1 MNIFKKLFGSQTTS
15 KETKQEENKNFDVLK
30 YDGVRAL
37 RMQQFDYAA
46 KCFVLALEL
55 NADDLE
61 CRDYLSQA
69 YISLGDLEPAY
80 EQLQKISEKQSD
92 NIAVLLR
99 MAEVAYMMENYS
111 TMADVCEKALLL
123 DDKNVMAYYLY
134 AKAYHGQGDLN
145 NATSM
150 LTKAIEL
157 RADFDVARLLRG
169 NVLLENKAIEE
180 AALDANYLYERIESN
195 EDVLLL
201 KARVE
206 KAKANLNEAEKI
218 YSEVIDFDPFS
229 IEAYKNAARYV
240 KASVISL
247 GRLRMRRELTKWRQ
261 RHPNPQK
268 ELSRISK
275 RKCNKWILT
284 RFFIIATPSNHP
296 IILLLN
302 SSSFY
307 SYPHH

>member
-1 MNIFKKLFGSQTTS
+1 
-15 KETKQEENKNFDVLK
+15 
-30 YDGVRAL
+30 
-37 RMQQFDYAA
+37 
-46 KCFVLALEL
+46 
-55 NADDLE
+55 
-61 CRDYLSQA
+61 
-69 YISLGDLEPAY
+69 
-80 EQLQKISEKQSD
+80 
-92 NIAVLLR
+92 
-99 MAEVAYMMENYS
+99 MMENYS
-111 TMADVCEKALLL
+111 KMAEVCEKALLL

-229 IEAYKNAARYV
+229 IEAYKERSEV
-240 KASVISL
+240 RKSL
-247 GRLRMRRELTKWRQ
+247 GDIVGATEDEERANEMET
-261 RHPNPQK
+261 
-268 ELSRISK
+268 
-275 RKCNKWILT
+275 
-284 RFFIIATPSNHP
+284 ATPQ
-296 IILLLN
+296 
-302 SSSFY
+302 SSEGIEQKIKKKMQQMDPYKVF
-307 SYPHH
+307 HNF